1 MPYYS
6 VKTWKKEEFKDYETP
21 SGIPKKQLSARH
33 IGIPGF
39 NLVRID
45 ERAGKDAEGEVIIQV
60 SAKILGRDYPQLITR
75 ETMPQVLTR
84 INASGFIQL
93 DSLAALEAAVPL
105 LVHAAKD
112 FPLSNPSE
120 CFRVMKLLHVNDRYH
135 LTGYRN
141 ANTLCFENEV
151 NTRKCQE
158 YGKLYVKLLEFE
170 MKKNQPFRESLSG
183 PDLAH
188 VRAQFKG
195 MTRGELELKSGEK
208 IYQYYE
214 FDRAQP
220 LRLRALLD
228 STVNPLAKAVNR
240 LLLGMAVAPEKIEA
254 ELFFLGLSEKEKELF
269 LRCKH
274 YGFDL
279 DRIKFQYV
287 QAYPKRPATASEK
300 FKQAKGMVSRFHAH
314 NERLTKTD
322 FALLTE
328 LADLVAN

>member
-1 MPYYS
+1 MPYSS

-21 SGIPKKQLSARH
+21 SGILKKQLSTKH
-33 IGIPGF
+33 INSPGF

-60 SAKILGRDYPQLITR
+60 SAKILGRDYPQLISR
-75 ETMPQVLTR
+75 DTMPLVLAR

-93 DSLAALEAAVPL
+93 DPLAAMETAVPL

-112 FPLSNPSE
+112 FPLSNPAE
-120 CFRVMKLLHVNDRYH
+120 CFRLMKLLHVNDRYR
-135 LTGYRN
+135 LTDYKN
-141 ANTLCFENEV
+141 ANTLTFENDV

-158 YGKLYVKLLEFE
+158 YGKLYVKPWEFE
-170 MKKNQPFRESLSG
+170 LNKNRAFRESLSG
-183 PDLAH
+183 PGLAH
-188 VRAQFKG
+188 VRAEIRGK
-195 MTRGELELKSGEK
+195 TRGELEIKSGEK

-214 FDRAQP
+214 FDRTQP
-220 LRLRALLD
+220 LSLRALLD
-228 STVNPLAKAVNR
+228 STVNPLGKVINR
-240 LLLGMAVAPEKIEA
+240 LLQGMATVPETYEA

-274 YGFDL
+274 YGFDR

-287 QAYPKRPATASEK
+287 QAYPKRRHSASTK
-300 FKQAKGMVSRFHAH
+300 FKAAQQMVSRFHAH